1 MPRHNPIMLR
11 YKHKAPKIPD
21 FTCADID
28 EIIAIIEGM
37 GEITL
42 RQRRSIVRR
51 MERMRKSNEQ
61 LRDSG
66 EYWYGI
72 VKSWLK

>member
-11 YKHKAPKIPD
+11 YKHRAPKIPD
-21 FTCADID
+21 FPCADID
-28 EIIAIIEGM
+28 EIIAIIESM

-51 MERMRKSNEQ
+51 MERMRRSNEQ